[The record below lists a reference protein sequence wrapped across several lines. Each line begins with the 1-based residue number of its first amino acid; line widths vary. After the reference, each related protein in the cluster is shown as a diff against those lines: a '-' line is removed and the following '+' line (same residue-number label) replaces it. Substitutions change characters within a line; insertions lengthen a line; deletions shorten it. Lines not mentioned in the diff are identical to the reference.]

1 MITVELSSLGAGD
14 KTMSPAFILF
24 ILFFGQVVCLLVHP
38 AKEKVLELR
47 FPSAHSPHQLLT
59 AGFFVV
65 VVEELVVRRQGL
77 QSWSPIPGS
86 S

>member
-1 MITVELSSLGAGD
+1 MTASQDLQVQVITVELSSLGAGD

-24 ILFFGQVVCLLVHP
+24 ILIFGQDVCLLVHP

-47 FPSAHSPHQLLT
+47 FPSAHSPHQMLT

-65 VVEELVVRRQGL
+65 VCCC
-77 QSWSPIPGS
+77 
-86 S
+86 